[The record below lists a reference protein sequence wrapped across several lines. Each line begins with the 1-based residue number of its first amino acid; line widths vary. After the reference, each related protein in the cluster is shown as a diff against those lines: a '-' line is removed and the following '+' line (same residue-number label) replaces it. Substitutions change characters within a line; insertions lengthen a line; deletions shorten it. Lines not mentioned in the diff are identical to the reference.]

1 MTMDLL
7 NECNNKTLVECMQKE
22 VNYMMTLVEK
32 DELKSELFSNK
43 KNTNQFTYN
52 VKDHL
57 FVLEN

>member
-1 MTMDLL
+1 MDLL

-32 DELKSELFSNK
+32 EELKNKLFSNN

-57 FVLEN
+57 FVLENQI

>member
-1 MTMDLL
+1 
-7 NECNNKTLVECMQKE
+7 MQKE

-57 FVLEN
+57 FVLENQI